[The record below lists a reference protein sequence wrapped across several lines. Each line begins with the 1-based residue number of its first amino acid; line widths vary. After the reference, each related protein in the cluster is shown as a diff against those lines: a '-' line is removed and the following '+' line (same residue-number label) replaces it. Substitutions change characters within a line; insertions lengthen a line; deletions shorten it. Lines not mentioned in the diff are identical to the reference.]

1 MRKSVV
7 KTVFFYATKKYI
19 EYIKNIYYLYKYNIY
34 KTHSLVEKVMSF
46 NIETRKVQKTG
57 GSTYIISLPREWID
71 KHGIQVKDTIG
82 ILSQPDGNLL
92 ITPYISSEKLV
103 REKKFDI
110 DEIKDSDFLFRLLVG
125 AYIMGY
131 NIIEVKS
138 SKKIESE
145 IRDTVI
151 NFRKITI
158 GTEIIEETDNNII
171 IKDLLDPKEMPFE
184 KTIRR
189 MYILANGMHEDALK
203 ALETED
209 KRLAEKVIESDDEID
224 RLNWLVERQAH
235 IVLRDIILCQKLGI
249 TLEDASNYKFI
260 GRFLE
265 RIADHAVKIAQN
277 VLLIDYQKIDKEL
290 YKNIMNASRIS
301 LDLLNMSLDAW
312 LQNSL
317 TLANETIESTKKL
330 TKVCNFIKINP
341 NSEYLVEIGFII
353 ESIRRTGEYSSDI
366 SEIIINNLI

>member
-1 MRKSVV
+1 
-7 KTVFFYATKKYI
+7 
-19 EYIKNIYYLYKYNIY
+19 
-34 KTHSLVEKVMSF
+34 MSF

-57 GSTYIISLPREWID
+57 GSTYIVSLPREWID
-71 KHGIQVKDTIG
+71 KHGIQAKDIIG

-103 REKKFDI
+103 RGKKFDV
-110 DEIKDSDFLFRLLVG
+110 DEIKNSDFLFRLLVG

-138 SKKIESE
+138 SKKIESQ

-265 RIADHAVKIAQN
+265 RIADHAVKIARN

-330 TKVCNFIKINP
+330 TKACNFIKINP

>member
-1 MRKSVV
+1 
-7 KTVFFYATKKYI
+7 
-19 EYIKNIYYLYKYNIY
+19 
-34 KTHSLVEKVMSF
+34 MSF

-57 GSTYIISLPREWID
+57 GSTYIISLPRGWID

-92 ITPYISSEKLV
+92 ITPYISSEKLI
-103 REKKFDI
+103 REKKFDV
-110 DEIKDSDFLFRLLVG
+110 DEIKNSDFLFRLLVG

-138 SKKIESE
+138 SKKIESQ
-145 IRDTVI
+145 IRDTI
-151 NFRKITI
+151 RNFRKITI

-189 MYILANGMHEDALK
+189 MYILANSMHEDALK
-203 ALETED
+203 ALETGD

-235 IVLRDIILCQKLGI
+235 IVLRDIILCQKLNI

-260 GRFLE
+260 SRFLE
-265 RIADHAVKIAQN
+265 RIADHAVKIARN
-277 VLLIDYQKIDKEL
+277 VLLIDYQKIDKAL

-317 TLANETIESTKKL
+317 ILANENIESIENL
-330 TKVCNFIKINP
+330 TKACNTIKINP

>member
-1 MRKSVV
+1 
-7 KTVFFYATKKYI
+7 
-19 EYIKNIYYLYKYNIY
+19 
-34 KTHSLVEKVMSF
+34 MSF

-92 ITPYISSEKLV
+92 ITPYISSEKLIK
-103 REKKFDI
+103 EKKFDV
-110 DEIKDSDFLFRLLVG
+110 DEIKNSDFLFRLLVG

-138 SKKIESE
+138 SKKFESI
-145 IRDTVI
+145 IRDTVR
-151 NFRKITI
+151 NFSKITI
-158 GTEIIEETDNNII
+158 GTEIMEESDNTII

-184 KTIRR
+184 KTLKR
-189 MYILANGMHEDALK
+189 MYILADSMHEDALK
-203 ALETED
+203 ALETGA
-209 KRLAEKVIESDDEID
+209 KRLAEKVIESDDDID

-235 IVLRDIILCQKLGI
+235 IVLRDIILCQKLDI
-249 TLEDASNYKFI
+249 TLEDASNYKLI
-260 GRFLE
+260 SRFLE
-265 RIADHAVKIAQN
+265 RIGDHAVKIAKN
-277 VLLIDYQKIDKEL
+277 VILIDYQKIDKEL
-290 YKNIMNASRIS
+290 YNNIMKASEIS
-301 LDLLNMSLDAW
+301 LELLNMSLDAW
-312 LQNSL
+312 LQKDLN
-317 TLANETIESTKKL
+317 LANENIESIKKL
-330 TKVCNFIKINP
+330 TKACNAIKIGP

>member
-1 MRKSVV
+1 
-7 KTVFFYATKKYI
+7 
-19 EYIKNIYYLYKYNIY
+19 
-34 KTHSLVEKVMSF
+34 MSF

-57 GSTYIISLPREWID
+57 GSTYIVSLPKEWID

-103 REKKFDI
+103 REKKFDV
-110 DEIKDSDFLFRLLVG
+110 DEIKNSDFLFRLLVG

-138 SKKIESE
+138 SKKIESP
-145 IRDTVI
+145 IRDTVRD
-151 NFRKITI
+151 FRKITI
-158 GTEIIEETDNNII
+158 GTEIMEETDNNII

-203 ALETED
+203 ALETGD

-235 IVLRDIILCQKLGI
+235 IVLQDIILCQKLDI

-260 GRFLE
+260 SRFLE
-265 RIADHAVKIAQN
+265 RIADHAVKIARN
-277 VLLIDYQKIDKEL
+277 VLLIDYQKIDKGL
-290 YKNIMNASRIS
+290 YKNIMNASKIS

-312 LQNSL
+312 LQNDL
-317 TLANETIESTKKL
+317 NLANENIESIEKL
-330 TKVCNFIKINP
+330 AKVCNTIKINP

>member
-1 MRKSVV
+1 
-7 KTVFFYATKKYI
+7 
-19 EYIKNIYYLYKYNIY
+19 
-34 KTHSLVEKVMSF
+34 MSF

-57 GSTYIISLPREWID
+57 GSTYIVSLPKEWID

-92 ITPYISSEKLV
+92 ITPYISSDKLV

-110 DEIKDSDFLFRLLVG
+110 DEINNSNFLFRLLVG

-131 NIIEVKS
+131 NIIEVVS
-138 SKKIESE
+138 SKKIESQL
-145 IRDTVI
+145 RDTVI

-158 GTEIIEETDNNII
+158 GTEIIEETDNKII

-203 ALETED
+203 ALETGN

-265 RIADHAVKIAQN
+265 RIADHAVKIARN
-277 VLLIDYQKIDKEL
+277 VLLIDYQKIDKAL

-317 TLANETIESTKKL
+317 TLANENIESTKKL
-330 TKVCNFIKINP
+330 TKACNFIKINP